1 MAWLANKLAEYGES
15 LHAGDVVL
23 SGALHRMVPVR
34 PGDEFWAEFAHLGSV
49 RVRFTG
55 GRVMIDPRVIA
66 DRLIEAE
73 RSRSGI
79 PPFTQANPFLAA
91 ETAYAAQDL
100 FYGERLAAGERL
112 VGLKLG
118 LTSRVKQLALGIDSP
133 VYGHLTSGMILPFGE
148 PLRLDELIAPKVE
161 PELAFLMGAGSADH
175 VGRARGARRGRGG
188 HAGPGDRRFPVP
200 GPLPAGRFGGRQRR
214 RRPGRARRAQ
224 RPPRELVDLSVLGCV
239 FRHGRGIDT
248 ATGGAVMGHPAAA
261 IGWLAGQ
268 LAGRGQRIEPG
279 QIILSGGLTSAMP
292 LSRVGWCGPSSTASG
307 RCGCARYDGGD
318 SGPAGRQ
325 SESSTRRHRP
335 RTNA

>member
-1 MAWLANKLAEYGES
+1 
-15 LHAGDVVL
+15 
-23 SGALHRMVPVR
+23 
-34 PGDEFWAEFAHLGSV
+34 
-49 RVRFTG
+49 
-55 GRVMIDPRVIA
+55 MIDSRVIA

-73 RSRSGI
+73 RTRSGI
-79 PPFTQANPFLAA
+79 LPFTQTNPFLSA
-91 ETAYAAQDL
+91 EAAYAAQDL

-161 PELAFLMGAGSADH
+161 PELAFLMGAGIADR
-175 VGRARGARRGRGG
+175 VGPHEVLAAVEAVMPALEIVDSRYRAPFRLVDSVADNAGA
-188 HAGPGDRRFPVP
+188 
-200 GPLPAGRFGGRQRR
+200 
-214 RRPGRARRAQ
+214 ARVVLGAAQ

-239 FRHGRGIDT
+239 FRHERGIDT

-292 LSRVGWCGPSSTASG
+292 LSPGGVVRAEF
-307 RCGCARYDGGD
+307 DGLG
-318 SGPAGRQ
+318 SVWVRAV
-325 SESSTRRHRP
+325 
-335 RTNA
+335 